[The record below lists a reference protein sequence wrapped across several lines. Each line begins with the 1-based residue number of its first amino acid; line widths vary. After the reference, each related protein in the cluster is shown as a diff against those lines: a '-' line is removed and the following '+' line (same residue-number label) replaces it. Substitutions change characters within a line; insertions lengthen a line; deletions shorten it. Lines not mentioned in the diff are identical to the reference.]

1 MIRRECMREGVT
13 TAMITTRS
21 LASNWGA
28 TATER
33 AMSFPC
39 DRYLFPFDSAYFRAV
54 EVQAPAPLV
63 FRWLCQLRVAPY
75 SYDWIDNFG
84 RQSPRQLISG
94 MEKLK
99 VGQSVMTIF
108 RLVEFEA
115 NRQVTIL
122 LATARARAV
131 YGEIAGS
138 YVILPQKEHRC
149 RLVVKLLVR
158 YPKRGFWSLMQWFL
172 PWGDLFMMRKQLLTL
187 KHLVERQARDEER
200 ESNHHS

>member
-1 MIRRECMREGVT
+1 MT
-13 TAMITTRS
+13 TTRS
-21 LASNWGA
+21 IVSAWGT

-39 DRYLFPFDSAYFRAV
+39 DRYLFPFDGAYFRAV
-54 EVQAPAPLV
+54 EVQAPTPLV

-84 RQSPRQLISG
+84 HQSPRQLIPG
-94 MEKLK
+94 MENLK

-108 RLVEFEA
+108 QLVEFEA

-122 LATARARAV
+122 LATDRARAV
-131 YGEIAGS
+131 FGEIAGS
-138 YVILPQKEHRC
+138 YVILPQTEDRC

-158 YPKRGFWSLMQWFL
+158 NPKKGVWSLMQWLL
-172 PWGDLFMMRKQLLTL
+172 PWGDLFMMRKQVFTL
-187 KHLVERQARDEER
+187 KHLAERQARDMVR
-200 ESNHHS
+200 KGHPGLLHK